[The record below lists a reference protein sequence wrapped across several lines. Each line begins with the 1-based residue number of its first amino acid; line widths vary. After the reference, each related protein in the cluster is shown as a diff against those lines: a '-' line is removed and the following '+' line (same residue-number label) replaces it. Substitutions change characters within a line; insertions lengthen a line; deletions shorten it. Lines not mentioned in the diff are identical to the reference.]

1 MEFLVQNW
9 ITLLLI
15 STYLVV
21 CLGVGWYFNAKASKG
36 VNEFFIAKREIP
48 GWVISLAF
56 FSSFASTNTYIG
68 QAGQA
73 FSSGLCWAWV
83 GLIWTVFC
91 IISWVALGPRMRNQT
106 ASLDSVTIPD
116 YFDFRYKSSLSRAI
130 RTLSALVILFATLW
144 YMAGIAKGCAHLLTY
159 LLGLPHEWGAFFII
173 FITCVYTVWGGMYSV
188 LWTDAIQGMMMFGV
202 AILMVTIPFIYV
214 GGVNELMTN
223 IANTTHTTNSG
234 TPMGS
239 GLVTFCSLV
248 SFAYVLGIG
257 LAVGMKQ
264 VSEPRCL
271 IRFYSIDNAKG
282 MKFAMVWT
290 PVFLGISLVC
300 IMGLGAL
307 VHGMASDEEAAY
319 LVRHTDEVVG
329 FMLAK
334 FDNQLVS
341 GISLAALMAAGMS
354 SLAAV
359 ILIVGTALVNDLW
372 DVFRPMP
379 RQKLVSRTKGTMIGY
394 CIVVYL
400 VTIFPPAGVVE
411 LTAFSGAIFAA
422 SFFPSVFGGLYLKWG
437 TGHGAFWSMLIG
449 IASCMIWR
457 LAFRFRFEFLNDV
470 HEIMPAV
477 LLATAVYVVV
487 SRLTPSK
494 LPDEDHLGRLFNS

>member
-1 MEFLVQNW
+1 MQFFADNW
-9 ITLLLI
+9 IILLLI
-15 STYLVV
+15 LAYLIL
-21 CLGVGWYFNAKASKG
+21 CLTVGRYFKIRASQGVS
-36 VNEFFIAKREIP
+36 EFYIAKREIP

-83 GLIWTVFC
+83 GFIWTVFC
-91 IISWVALGPRMRNQT
+91 IISWLALGPRMRNQT
-106 ASLDSVTIPD
+106 ASLNSVTIPD
-116 YFDFRYKSSLSRAI
+116 YFDFRYQSSLSRSI
-130 RTLSALVILFATLW
+130 RTLSALVILFATVW

-159 LLGLPHEWGAFFII
+159 VLELPHLWGAFLII
-173 FITCVYTVWGGMYSV
+173 FITCAYTVWGGMYSV
-188 LWTDAIQGMMMFGV
+188 LWTDAIQGIMMFGV
-202 AILMVTIPFIYV
+202 AILMVALPFIFV
-214 GGVNELMTN
+214 GGVSELMSN
-223 IANTTHTTNSG
+223 IANTTHTDSTG
-234 TPMGS
+234 APLGK

-282 MKFAMVWT
+282 MRFAMIWT

-300 IMGLGAL
+300 VMGLGAL
-307 VHGMASDEEAAY
+307 VHGMANEEEAAY
-319 LVRHTDEVVG
+319 LIRNTDEVVG

-334 FDNQLVS
+334 FDNQLIS

-359 ILIVGTALVNDLW
+359 TLIVGTAFVSDLW
-372 DVFRPMP
+372 NVYRPMS
-379 RQKLVSRTKGTMIGY
+379 KGKIVGRTKATMVFY
-394 CIVVYL
+394 CCIVFL

-422 SFFPSVFGGLYLKWG
+422 SFFPSIFGGLYLKWG
-437 TGHGAFWSMLIG
+437 TGHGAFWSMLSG
-449 IASCMIWR
+449 MVSCIVWR
-457 LAFRFRFEFLNDV
+457 FAVRFEFELLNDV
-470 HEIMPAV
+470 HEIIPSV
-477 LLATAVYVVV
+477 LLASLVYFLVSKRTA
-487 SRLTPSK
+487 SN
-494 LPDEDHLGRLFNS
+494 LPDEKHLNRLFRP